1 MVAVLQ
7 LECLK
12 YTNNLHALV
21 VSGLLVYFG
30 YGYKHSVESTRQ
42 REITHT
48 QLIIS
53 QTQDFGKEV
62 EEYPLAS
69 E

>member
-1 MVAVLQ
+1 M
-7 LECLK
+7 
-12 YTNNLHALV
+12 
-21 VSGLLVYFG
+21 
-30 YGYKHSVESTRQ
+30 RQ
-42 REITHT
+42 REITQT

-53 QTQDFGKEV
+53 QTENFGKEV